1 MEGKKGLYGY
11 YIFFGSESK
20 EDWLQILNDLINRGL
35 KRVML
40 IVSDDFSGLASAI
53 KALFPNTDHQLC
65 FIHMQR
71 NIKMNMSREDARVF
85 YDELQSIKLLKD
97 YDKAIVKFEDLCKR
111 FERKYPVFI
120 KLLQSKKELY
130 FTYLKYPEQIRK
142 HIYTTNIVENL
153 NSRLENTR
161 VNSGGY
167 FQSLKTAEVAIYV
180 TINKIQTGKWK
191 KPLPAARAALY
202 ELKQMFN
209 AKFSS

>member
-1 MEGKKGLYGY
+1 MGY
-11 YIFFGSESK
+11 KHCAVHSFFYHNIFCIS
-20 EDWLQILNDLINRGL
+20 LIQYL
-35 KRVML
+35 
-40 IVSDDFSGLASAI
+40 
-53 KALFPNTDHQLC
+53 
-65 FIHMQR
+65 
-71 NIKMNMSREDARVF
+71 
-85 YDELQSIKLLKD
+85 IKLFVMGYSKIIPQCPFCLYAKD
-97 YDKAIVKFEDLCKR
+97 IIDVYTLRQRSMKVCFLSRLMTESFVVYRQKIFKKIIGRYNLNCVCELESIIILICGKR
-111 FERKYPVFI
+111 QEMTTRAYPVFI

-167 FQSLKTAEVAIYV
+167 FQSLKTAEVAVYV

-191 KPLPAARAALY
+191 KPFPAARTALY

-209 AKFSS
+209 ANFSS